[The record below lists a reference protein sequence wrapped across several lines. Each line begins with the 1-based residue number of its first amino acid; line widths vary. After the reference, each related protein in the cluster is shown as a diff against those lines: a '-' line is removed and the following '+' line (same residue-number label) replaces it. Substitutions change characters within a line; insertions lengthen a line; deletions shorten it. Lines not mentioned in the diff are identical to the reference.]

1 MKKVL
6 IYTQS
11 TCPWCRKAKK
21 FFKDRDIPFEYVD
34 YDLAG
39 EREQEQIMDEMH
51 KTSGS
56 ASFPYVKINGN
67 VVVGY
72 NPKRYLRLMGL

>member
-6 IYTQS
+6 MYTQS

-21 FFKDRDIPFEYVD
+21 FFKDHNIPFEYVD

-39 EREQEQIMDEMH
+39 EREQEQIMDEML
-51 KTSGS
+51 KTTGTT
-56 ASFPYVKINGN
+56 SFPYVRINGHAI
-67 VVVGY
+67 VGY
-72 NPKRYLRLMGL
+72 NPKRYSKLMGL